1 MNFDSRLRKIEQA
14 LNPLGDDPHIVVIID
29 DICGQPTPEDI
40 EAARRQAIQ
49 QNRSVCIVRGGEAD
63 ES

>member
-1 MNFDSRLRKIEQA
+1 MSIDSRLRKIEQA
-14 LNPLGDDPHIVVIID
+14 LNPLGDNPDIAVIID

-49 QNRSVCIVRGGEAD
+49 QNRPVCIVRGGEANKA
-63 ES
+63 